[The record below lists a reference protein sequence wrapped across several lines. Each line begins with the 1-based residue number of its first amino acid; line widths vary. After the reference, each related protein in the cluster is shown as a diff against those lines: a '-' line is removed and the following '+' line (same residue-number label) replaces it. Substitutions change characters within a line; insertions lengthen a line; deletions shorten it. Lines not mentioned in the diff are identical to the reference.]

1 MKNESV
7 YDKLKKE
14 GYTDEEIAESF
25 IFPRERTEE
34 EEKQWA
40 AELNAH
46 RKKYTLLWFYQNNF
60 DINRTNLSQNASI
73 KYRFVNLKN
82 TLYER

>member
-1 MKNESV
+1 MSMKNESV

-14 GYTDEEIAESF
+14 GYTDEDIAESF

-46 RKKYTLLWFYQNNF
+46 RKKYWNS
-60 DINRTNLSQNASI
+60 LSEEERI
-73 KYRFVNLKN
+73 KLRKELNELAEKFRKEDEESV
-82 TLYER
+82 